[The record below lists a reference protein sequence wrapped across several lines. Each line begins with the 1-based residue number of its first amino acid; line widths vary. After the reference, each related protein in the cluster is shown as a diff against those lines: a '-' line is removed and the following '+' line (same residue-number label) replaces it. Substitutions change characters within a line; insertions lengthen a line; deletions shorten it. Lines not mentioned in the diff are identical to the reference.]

1 MARPKKKVTR
11 YYVLSVRVTEEERA
25 ACIEAAGKGSVDSW
39 LYYRIF
45 GRIKL

>member
-1 MARPKKKVTR
+1 MARPKKAVVR

-25 ACIEAAGKGSVDSW
+25 ACSEAAGKGSLDSW

-45 GRIKL
+45 GKNKV